1 MDENYYRK
9 KKPGRGL
16 IKGSMYRL
24 VTRSSLW
31 KFGVLAVILGYV
43 MFGNRGVIQRLNLES
58 VKKERIQMIEEARID
73 SVRLREDLKR
83 VSEDNTFI
91 EKIARERYGMIRSG
105 ETVYRITEE

>member
-16 IKGSMYRL
+16 IRGSMYRI
-24 VTRSSLW
+24 VTRGSLW
-31 KFGVLAVILGYV
+31 KFGVLAVIVGYV
-43 MFGNRGVIQRLNLES
+43 LFGNRGVIQRLNLES
-58 VKKERIQMIEEARID
+58 AKGETKQRIEEARID

-105 ETVYRITEE
+105 ESVYRITEE